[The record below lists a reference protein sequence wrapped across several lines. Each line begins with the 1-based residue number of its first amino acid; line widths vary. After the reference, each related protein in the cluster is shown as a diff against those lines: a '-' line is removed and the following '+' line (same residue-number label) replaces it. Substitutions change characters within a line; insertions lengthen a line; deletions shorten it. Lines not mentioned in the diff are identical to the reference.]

1 MVGAAHVEGSSPI
14 EAGSA
19 SMDLHQPTDGA
30 DGRALERR
38 GRPQFYFFRAV
49 LFVLALDAGCATHA
63 VQGNL
68 PPAAVSPSQP
78 AEAEPDVWCA
88 SNKLPPVEVFAGVG
102 GSVSSLSE
110 RFREAHQRAR
120 AKQCTVLATQQL
132 MIRYW
137 FGTLEATWKGVELGR
152 RTNLY
157 TPRVHAIKAVSHS
170 VFLAALLFEE
180 PAGPDR
186 DSHLHDALRDIS
198 ALLSDLTDSK
208 TDAAKAFLLDERS
221 DQVAILTLTSKAL
234 EGFRDGQLD
243 ETGRRD
249 YFVSV
254 RRPLTENLRRA
265 AVAVLT
271 AVHEAVSAYK
281 KEVDAKDPTAWAS
294 LVFLANV
301 SHQGRARDIVVQYFE
316 RLLGE
321 TASEGASLE
330 NRLVILEGQ
339 AKPAAQRAGLAGH
352 DVDRHFGE
360 VIFGDPGRLQW
371 DVMGD
376 SGGFID
382 SLFPTKKTPK

>member
-1 MVGAAHVEGSSPI
+1 
-14 EAGSA
+14 
-19 SMDLHQPTDGA
+19 MDVQQRRGA
-30 DGRALERR
+30 DDRPPQRR
-38 GRPQFYFFRAV
+38 GRGQPYFPAI
-49 LFVLALDAGCATHA
+49 LLVLAVDAGCAA
-63 VQGNL
+63 RAAQGHV
-68 PPAAVSPSQP
+68 PPSPVSPSPQSRQS
-78 AEAEPDVWCA
+78 EPEIWCA
-88 SNKLPPVEVFAGVG
+88 SDKLPPVETFAGVG
-102 GSVSSLSE
+102 GSLSSLSE

-132 MIRYW
+132 MIRYG
-137 FGTLEATWKGVELGR
+137 FGTLEATWKGVELGQ

-186 DSHLHDALRDIS
+186 ESHLQDALGDIS

-208 TDAAKAFLLDERS
+208 TDAARAFMPDERS

-234 EGFRDGQLD
+234 EGFRNGQLD
-243 ETGRRD
+243 QTGRHD
-249 YFVSV
+249 YVVSI

-265 AVAVLT
+265 SVAVLT
-271 AVHEAVSAYK
+271 TVHEAVSAYK

-321 TASEGASLE
+321 TASEGASGE

-352 DVDRHFGE
+352 DVDRHFGAL
-360 VIFGDPGRLQW
+360 IFDDPGRLQR

-376 SGGFID
+376 GGGFLD